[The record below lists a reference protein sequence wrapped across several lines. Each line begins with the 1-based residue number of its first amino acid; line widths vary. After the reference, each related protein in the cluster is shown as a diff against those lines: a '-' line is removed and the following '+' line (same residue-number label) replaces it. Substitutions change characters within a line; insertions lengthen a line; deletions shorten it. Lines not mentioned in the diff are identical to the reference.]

1 MAARDT
7 EQKTAPQETAA
18 PEVAPAEAKPEA
30 SKTEFKAEGD
40 LPAVAKTSA
49 VAPVVSASDQAFG
62 PAAPAKAEAQMEAG
76 MYVRPEVYKAACE
89 GAGKPEKWKE
99 HYRNGH
105 TEAKG
110 WTQPY
115 EKYKVYL
122 EWHLQKGTSASKAIQ
137 DFIKGPTICDY
148 RTAAVA
154 HDINGVRDELGD
166 KKFDQLFGS
175 ANSAEDSLIPSAQ
188 RLSISPALYG
198 IPLVDQMRAIAKKA
212 DAKDEDKAEA
222 PTPAP
227 VQEARVEEKPK
238 AEAAVEPVVVAQELG
253 LEQADREMV

>member
-1 MAARDT
+1 MGARET
-7 EQKTAPQETAA
+7 EQKTADKEAPA
-18 PEVAPAEAKPEA
+18 PEVAPVAEGEG
-30 SKTEFKAEGD
+30 SKTEFKSEGD
-40 LPAVAKTSA
+40 VPAVAKTSA
-49 VAPVVSASDQAFG
+49 IAPITASDQAFG
-62 PAAPAKAEAQMEAG
+62 QPAPAKAEAQLEAG
-76 MYVRPEVYKAACE
+76 MFLQPDRYKAACE
-89 GAGKPEKWKE
+89 ASGKPEKWKE

-110 WTQPY
+110 WSQPY

-122 EWHLQKGTSASKAIQ
+122 EWHLNKGTSASKAIQ

-154 HDINGVRDELGD
+154 HDINSIRDELGD

-175 ANSAEDSLIPSAQ
+175 ANSSEDSLIPSAQ
-188 RLSISPALYG
+188 RLHIAPALYG
-198 IPLVDQMRAIAKKA
+198 VPLVDQMRAIAKKA
-212 DAKDEDKAEA
+212 DSKGEEQVEEK
-222 PTPAP
+222 PAP

-238 AEAAVEPVVVAQELG
+238 AEAAVEPALVAQELG